1 MNLRGHP
8 AWTCSECRAF
18 CSFIYTGQSPQVP
31 GAMSTGDSPS
41 APPPPLAIDSA
52 RAPSPAHSQSSLA
65 SYHERN
71 AHLRVDPRASATV
84 FSSAGPFPLKFR
96 CRQKLLRSSYLSNSS
111 AFTSTLPLPP
121 PRALSLSLPQTQ
133 PPPGQAFFYT
143 LPADKIRPHLS
154 GRCAGAAVPV
164 RLRPPRTASG
174 RLCARRLC
182 GTFCERHTVRDCTP
196 YTADWL
202 LCCGMLLRLLTV
214 ALRTDRSSASS
225 LQAPAPEQAPRPF
238 AQSSQFGIMVRSAA
252 RLTTYRA
259 KPVAVPRRVLTLA
272 CPAAAAASA
281 SARRELGRKRIWP
294 ERRTDLQRELQVH
307 PAGVGGVEPLGRQLD
322 GRRQR

>member
-1 MNLRGHP
+1 
-8 AWTCSECRAF
+8 
-18 CSFIYTGQSPQVP
+18 
-31 GAMSTGDSPS
+31 MSTGDSPS

-143 LPADKIRPHLS
+143 PACRQDPPSPQRSVRRGSSTSPAS
-154 GRCAGAAVPV
+154 AAKN
-164 RLRPPRTASG
+164 RLRPT
-174 RLCARRLC
+174 L
-182 GTFCERHTVRDCTP
+182 
-196 YTADWL
+196 
-202 LCCGMLLRLLTV
+202 
-214 ALRTDRSSASS
+214 
-225 LQAPAPEQAPRPF
+225 
-238 AQSSQFGIMVRSAA
+238 RSAA
-252 RLTTYRA
+252 LRHLLRTPHGERLHALHCRL
-259 KPVAVPRRVLTLA
+259 VAVLWDVAAVAYRCVAHRQVLGLVAAGAGARAGPTPLCAVLAVRYHGAFRRPANNLPRQA
-272 CPAAAAASA
+272 CCRAP
-281 SARRELGRKRIWP
+281 
-294 ERRTDLQRELQVH
+294 
-307 PAGVGGVEPLGRQLD
+307 
-322 GRRQR
+322 